1 MAIKILVELSRGED
15 TLSGNRRRERGD
27 GPAVRRGGLE
37 MEMNNECPVCQ
48 KPMERCQ
55 DPRYG
60 IFFFC
65 PVHGIPRPGQSV
77 TSSGEEPE

>member
-1 MAIKILVELSRGED
+1 
-15 TLSGNRRRERGD
+15 
-27 GPAVRRGGLE
+27 